1 MVKLDKNG
9 LAGATRT
16 LRNIHGALNELEVK
30 GKQNHAIVV
39 ACMNDIEKIIET
51 LNRKEADNGNSN
63 PES

>member
-1 MVKLDKNG
+1 MDKNG

-51 LNRKEADNGNSN
+51 LNRKEADNGNAN

>member
-1 MVKLDKNG
+1 MDEKSCNEIVL
-9 LAGATRT
+9 T
-16 LRNIHGALNELEVK
+16 LKSVLGVMNELEVK

-39 ACMNDIEKIIET
+39 ACMNDIEKIIEA